1 MFGGLVGGLDTLSV
15 IERVEVDN
23 KDRPIED
30 IVITSAHVFVD
41 PFAEADQEVSPA
53 RDAAAAAAGYGAVY
67 AGRLAVASAAQFS
80 QRCPLLLGRVRSPAE
95 FVCLSVSVRVCLC
108 PSV

>member
-1 MFGGLVGGLDTLSV
+1 MDNKHTVFGGLVGGLDTLGT

-41 PFAEADQEVSPA
+41 PFAEADQEVS
-53 RDAAAAAAGYGAVY
+53 D
-67 AGRLAVASAAQFS
+67 
-80 QRCPLLLGRVRSPAE
+80 
-95 FVCLSVSVRVCLC
+95 SVSGVGGSAQGRGYVSLRC
-108 PSV
+108 